1 MKNKL
6 TDKQEK
12 FAQLVVKYGN
22 QSKAYRE
29 AYDVSDTTTTE
40 SVNVQASTLMA
51 NLNISLRVEEIR
63 QEAKKAHQIDRDWI
77 INQHK
82 EIIDW
87 YKELKELARKENLD
101 KEEKGRI
108 YMLKDLIKG
117 ADFRGSL
124 DSITKI
130 LGLNEPEK
138 HEVSLVDYSKLDND
152 TLNKIWSARDKQ

>member
-1 MKNKL
+1 MKKKL

-63 QEAKKAHQIDRDWI
+63 EEAKNRNDVDI
-77 INQHK
+77 
-82 EIIDW
+82 
-87 YKELKELARKENLD
+87 
-101 KEEKGRI
+101 
-108 YMLKDLIKG
+108 DLITKG
-117 ADFRGSL
+117 L
-124 DSITKI
+124 LKV
-130 LGLNEPEK
+130 
-138 HEVSLVDYSKLDND
+138 VSDVDCYSWLYLV
-152 TLNKIWSARDKQ
+152 